1 MLFRPPKIKNFSFLY
16 QPWLSLTVSIN
27 LANQKLS
34 LNFENGDSKLSLSLL
49 IVEANENA
57 KSKKLLDLIKTKL
70 GINKNYE
77 RKQNEILNLKVC

>member
-1 MLFRPPKIKNFSFLY
+1 M
-16 QPWLSLTVSIN
+16 SIN

-70 GINKNYE
+70 GININYE